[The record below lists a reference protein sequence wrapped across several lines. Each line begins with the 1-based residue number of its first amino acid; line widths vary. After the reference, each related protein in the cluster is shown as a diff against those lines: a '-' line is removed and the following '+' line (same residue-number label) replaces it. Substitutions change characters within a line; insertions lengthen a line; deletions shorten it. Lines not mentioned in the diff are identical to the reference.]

1 MDATSILNG
10 CHVLVVEDD
19 YFIMDDLRHGLER
32 HGATVIGPASNVADA
47 LDLASAT
54 PRIDAAVLDINLH
67 GEMAFSVVEALHARE
82 VPIVFATGYDREI
95 LPAADG
101 RTIHCEKPVEPAA
114 VARAV
119 AACARI
125 PGDAALPEVVPG

>member
-1 MDATSILNG
+1 MDACPILRG

-19 YFIMDDLRHGLER
+19 YFIMDELRHGLER
-32 HGATVIGPASNVADA
+32 HGAIVIGPAGSVADA
-47 LDLASAT
+47 LDLASAA
-54 PRIDAAVLDINLH
+54 PRIDVAVIDINLH
-67 GEMAFSVVEALHARE
+67 GEMAFSVVEALRARE
-82 VPIVFATGYDREI
+82 VPIVLATGYDREI

-119 AACARI
+119 AACARL
-125 PGDAALPEVVPG
+125 PVDAALPEVVPG